1 MTEKITFKSLV
12 GAACVGLVI
21 GALSWPLTVWGQA
34 QPPASQAPVP
44 NLPKPSVPPVPSAQ
58 VPPGSK
64 IDHTLPGSRTGTL
77 SMINYQ
83 PGRVTIDGTTYP
95 LAPGAILED
104 LGGYQLR
111 ISDRLRYRLPVQ
123 YWLGVGPNQ
132 GKITQMIVNLA
143 AAS

>member
-1 MTEKITFKSLV
+1 MTERITFKSLA

-34 QPPASQAPVP
+34 QPPASQAPLP
-44 NLPKPSVPPVPSAQ
+44 NVPKPSVPPFPSAQ

-64 IDHTLPGSRTGTL
+64 IDRTLFGSRTGTL
-77 SMINYQ
+77 SMFNYQ
-83 PGRVTIDGTTYP
+83 SGRVTINGTTYP

-104 LGGYQLR
+104 HGGYAFR
-111 ISDRLRYRLPVQ
+111 FSDRMRYRLPVQ

-132 GKITQMIVNLA
+132 GMITQMIINLA